1 MHLKWA
7 HINTSLGFNMYKGLK
22 GLFKPGALQSSIVLK
37 LPCLLACMFPSS
49 KMNLLDRTNLAMVR
63 RRSQFDPRNHSAH

>member
-37 LPCLLACMFPSS
+37 LPCLLACMFSSS
-49 KMNLLDRTNLAMVR
+49 KMNLLTRTHLAMVHL
-63 RRSQFDPRNHSAH
+63 RSQFDPQSHSAH